1 MFTESIDINIDTVFK
16 KMCKGSFVKV
26 DMFQSLMVTFKSAAG
41 GFAKL
46 GCSLVLAAVAMHTTA
61 FSLRMHP
68 KYVAH

>member
-1 MFTESIDINIDTVFK
+1 MFTESIDTNIDTVFK

>member
-1 MFTESIDINIDTVFK
+1 MFTESIDTNIDTVFK

-26 DMFQSLMVTFKSAAG
+26 DMFQSLMVTFKTAAG

-46 GCSLVLAAVAMHTTA
+46 GCSLALASVAMHSTA

-68 KYVAH
+68 KYVAY

>member
-1 MFTESIDINIDTVFK
+1 MFTESIDTNIDTVFK

-26 DMFQSLMVTFKSAAG
+26 DMFQSLMVTFKTAAG